1 MFSPGVRRMYGVP
14 LTLSRVPRTVI
25 CNPMARVRTPKI
37 KESQAAYEA
46 EKLAAGE
53 HIQINVK
60 LKAAK
65 DVAGFQGL
73 RERFPDM
80 TDTAIARLAIRELA
94 AKKGNR

>member
-1 MFSPGVRRMYGVP
+1 
-14 LTLSRVPRTVI
+14 
-25 CNPMARVRTPKI
+25 MARVRTPRI

-46 EKLAAGE
+46 EKLAAGD

-65 DVAGFQGL
+65 DVAGFKSL
-73 RERFPDM
+73 RERFPEL
-80 TDTAIARLAIRELA
+80 TDAGIARLAIKEL